1 MRVDAI
7 QTNDGD
13 ALVSELTDAL
23 ASTMLKELP
32 GMPAGVIGF
41 EVSGTVRAEDY
52 RDIVIPAVER
62 ASREGDVRFMVEM
75 PEFKGMTPS
84 AMWQDLKVAAEHLRA
99 MKRIAIVTDIEWI
112 AHMMALFGW
121 LIPSEM
127 RTFSMAQR
135 DDALKW
141 IVT

>member
-1 MRVDAI
+1 
-7 QTNDGD
+7 
-13 ALVSELTDAL
+13 
-23 ASTMLKELP
+23 MLKELP

-52 RDIVIPAVER
+52 RDVVIPALER
-62 ASREGDVRFMVEM
+62 AARDGDVRFVVEM

-99 MKRIAIVTDIEWI
+99 MRRIAVVTDIEWV
-112 AHMMALFGW
+112 AQMTALFGW

-127 RTFSMAQR
+127 RTFPMAQR

-141 IVT
+141 IAS